1 MRSLRLLEAGALA
14 LLIMASPALAQGLAC
29 NDPQKPMLEIDLMF
43 GRNIGS
49 ELGVSE
55 GLWSNFVA
63 SENHAT
69 LSGRTH
75 GARCHGS
82 VAGQGAEHHRQRAKQ
97 GVRLIV
103 PADAEVK
110 EKLDSIVTAYKQRFQ
125 QQGVGMVIRPACV
138 SF

>member
-55 GLWSNFVA
+55 GLWSDFVA
-63 SENHAT
+63 SEITPRFPEGLTVLDAT
-69 LSGRTH
+69 
-75 GARCHGS
+75 
-82 VAGQGAEHHRQRAKQ
+82 GQWQDKERNTIVKEPSKD
-97 GVRLIV
+97 VRLIV

-125 QQGVGMVIRPACV
+125 QQGVGIVIRPACV